1 MNTFTR
7 ELQKILDLVVS
18 LLTDGIARIASPS
31 LILSDEPTAST
42 DGKAH
47 IVMPRTFL
55 GKDITEQIVCAIG
68 LLAHEFGH
76 WLQPL
81 AEINEIEKQTELDH
95 DIVNILLDIQ
105 LEENIVRIMP
115 LFKHN
120 LEQLRSAI
128 GKAHKKD
135 YVQKQKQSQTFLE
148 AALYTLLYGRF
159 CDDITVSFKF
169 SKINIS
175 ALQKFAKLHSLVCDA
190 SIFTM
195 LKSSD
200 LPEKIRE
207 IAANYPELCNQNRN
221 SGEGLLN
228 PTDIIS
234 STNMEALARLIN
246 SLVSVYEGAGDC
258 ESSVAM
264 LHGHE
269 APCPEV
275 LAVSRSI
282 QKRWE
287 VPRASGSIMG
297 PGRMNRLAAV
307 RGDPIP
313 FEVASPKGR
322 SYPETKVVLVADH
335 SGSMEGARWSETLKA
350 AQAVTI
356 AIRNTGGDVRGAI
369 FEGGLVYARDFDSG
383 IFFSS
388 AIGSR
393 SMHLADGNL
402 TSFGWLPLVWQ
413 IFPQHRIVL
422 LTDGNGFY
430 PPVVPQACRRR
441 TSAILLQVGP
451 AGERRRVEDTVQRFA
466 ERFVHVNRLEEIA
479 SAWAV
484 VIPRLAQ

>member
-18 LLTDGIARIASPS
+18 LLTDGVARVASPS

-42 DGKAH
+42 DGKVH

-55 GKDITEQIVCAIG
+55 GKDITEQLVCAIG

-81 AEINEIEKQTELDH
+81 AKIDEIEKQTGLDH

-105 LEENIVRIMP
+105 LEENVAHIMP

-135 YVQKQKQSQTFLE
+135 YEQKQQQSGTFLE

-159 CDDITVSFKF
+159 CHDITVSFKC
-169 SKINIS
+169 SKINVS
-175 ALQKFAKLHSLVCDA
+175 TLQKFAKLQSFIYDA
-190 SIFTM
+190 SVFAM

-207 IAANYPELCNQNRN
+207 IAVNYPELCNQNRRSRN
-221 SGEGLLN
+221 GLQN
-228 PTDIIS
+228 PTDMIS
-234 STNMEALARLIN
+234 STNLEALARLIN
-246 SLVSVYEGAGDC
+246 AIISVYDGAGDC
-258 ESSVAM
+258 ESTVAT
-264 LHGHE
+264 LRGHE
-269 APCPEV
+269 LACPEV
-275 LAVSRSI
+275 LAISRSI

-287 VPRASGSIMG
+287 VPRVSGSILG

-313 FEVASPKGR
+313 FEVRSLKGR
-322 SYPETKVVLVADH
+322 SYPETNVVLAADH

-350 AQAVTI
+350 AQAITI

-369 FEGGLVYARDFDSG
+369 FEGGLVHTRDFDAG

-413 IFPQHRIVL
+413 TFPRHRIVL

-430 PPVVPQACRRR
+430 PPVVPQSCRRR
-441 TSAILLQVGP
+441 TSAILLQVD
-451 AGERRRVEDTVQRFA
+451 AVSERCRVEDTVRRFA
-466 ERFVHVNRLEEIA
+466 ERLVHVNRLDEIV
-479 SAWAV
+479 SAWAI